1 MQKYSISQLFTYTFT
16 TFYQLISDADDERIF
31 SFVRVQTGD
40 ELSRRSK
47 FALVIWCGSGVSVL
61 KRARVSTDKILVKDI
76 LQVRTRTFINFPLS
90 QSTSPIY
97 SCMLSIRAYYVLV

>member
-1 MQKYSISQLFTYTFT
+1 MFHLFLFQKDGSAFVL
-16 TFYQLISDADDERIF
+16 DADGERIF

-47 FALVIWCGSGVSVL
+47 FALVIWCGSDVSVL

-76 LQVRTRTFINFPLS
+76 IQVR
-90 QSTSPIY
+90 
-97 SCMLSIRAYYVLV
+97 YYLEILNSKYLRCTCI